1 MPLLQ
6 FKAGRATRQGDSNTV
21 VCEPDRGLITIE
33 EQDGLLHFLY
43 TSLASPA
50 RPVLDDLII
59 FPGDASFLSVPSS
72 SPAYGRA
79 HCLKFNSS
87 SARHFYW
94 SQDVDLS
101 TEEYEARGRRV
112 NELIGGEEEE
122 SSAGAMEVEGE
133 TSETPAPVPPAS
145 TFETPAP
152 TRTADSSS
160 TAPGAPKKAFGSEAQ
175 MTQLQNILAS
185 LGGGAGGGSGF
196 AGLNQ
201 APSFTLPDVL
211 TPSSALS
218 LLQSLPP
225 PALAHLSS
233 FLPPS
238 TNLPTSTPSSQ
249 VTSLSR
255 AVSSPEFRRA
265 LASLDRA
272 LRTGA
277 TGPLVQGLGMGQRA
291 AQGTEEFLEE
301 VQRQGD
307 EAKRAE
313 EGGEGGNA

>member
-6 FKAGRATRQGDSNTV
+6 FKAGRATRQGDTNTV

-43 TSLASPA
+43 TSLSSPA

-94 SQDVDLS
+94 SQDAELS
-101 TEEYEARGRRV
+101 AEEYEARGRTV
-112 NELIGGEEEE
+112 NELIGGSVEEE
-122 SSAGAMEVEGE
+122 SGAMEVEADP
-133 TSETPAPVPPAS
+133 SSAPAPAAAP
-145 TFETPAP
+145 FETPAP
-152 TRTADSSS
+152 NRTADS
-160 TAPGAPKKAFGSEAQ
+160 APGAPKKGFGSEAQ
-175 MTQLQNILAS
+175 MAQLQNILAS
-185 LGGGAGGGSGF
+185 LGGGAGAGGSGGGF
-196 AGLNQ
+196 GGMGQ

-211 TPSSALS
+211 PPSAALS
-218 LLQSLPP
+218 LLHSLPP
-225 PALAHLSS
+225 SSLAHLSS
-233 FLPPS
+233 FLPPPP
-238 TNLPTSTPSSQ
+238 NLPTSTPAEQ
-249 VTSLSR
+249 LASLAR

-291 AQGTEEFLEE
+291 AEGTEEFLEE
-301 VQRQGD
+301 VERQGE
-307 EAKRAE
+307 EARMRE
-313 EGGEGGNA
+313 EGPGGSGGSA